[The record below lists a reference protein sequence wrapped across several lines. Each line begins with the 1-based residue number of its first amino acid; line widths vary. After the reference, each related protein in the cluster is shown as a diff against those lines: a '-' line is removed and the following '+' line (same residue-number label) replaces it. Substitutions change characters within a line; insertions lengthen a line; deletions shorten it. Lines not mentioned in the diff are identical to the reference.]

1 MRPLHTPQL
10 SHAKKR
16 SGPCVDSM
24 LVKLD
29 ENLGRSHVALLLEAG
44 YQTDRV
50 HDQGLSG
57 AADPVVWERVS
68 SEGRF
73 FITMDLGFADVRR
86 YKPGSHP
93 GILLLRARNRS
104 RPLMAHRP
112 GAGLVYRSRHFRS
125 GRIGENLGLHAPV
138 RLAASRLA
146 SREFTEAGDRS
157 GAGSEGRFLPRHTPD
172 SHRRGPGI
180 GLPRVEHGRA
190 LALRL
195 P

>member
-1 MRPLHTPQL
+1 MRPLLTPQL
-10 SHAKKR
+10 SRAKKR
-16 SGPCVDSM
+16 FCPCADSM

-44 YQTDRV
+44 HQAERV

-57 AADPVVWERVS
+57 EADPVVWERVS

-104 RPLMAHRP
+104 RSAVLQVLERV
-112 GAGLVYRSRHFRS
+112 L
-125 GRIGENLGLHAPV
+125 
-138 RLAASRLA
+138 
-146 SREFTEAGDRS
+146 
-157 GAGSEGRFLPRHTPD
+157 SEGPLDAFRGCLVVADELQTRV
-172 SHRRGPGI
+172 RRPTA
-180 GLPRVEHGRA
+180 P
-190 LALRL
+190 
-195 P
+195 